1 MLKEAQSR
9 WGIPRCPVGGTRSSD
24 PVPSYLYA
32 RQIYLSA
39 NSQTVGGD
47 IPPLSA
53 NFCSLISCFYF
64 SAKTFHTIALNAAP
78 IKGPAMKI
86 HNWFSASPP

>member
-9 WGIPRCPVGGTRSSD
+9 WGIPRCLVGGTRSSD

-32 RQIYLSA
+32 RQIYNLSA

-47 IPPLSA
+47 IPLLSA
-53 NFCSLISCFYF
+53 NYFMQLHHKIPQAHKQTAEGALSVQCPQRALPARSSGKFC
-64 SAKTFHTIALNAAP
+64 
-78 IKGPAMKI
+78 
-86 HNWFSASPP
+86 